1 MVPRGS
7 DAVNLR
13 PSPGAARRVHYR
25 AMDDHAGSIGSS
37 PRRKE
42 DRRLLVGA
50 GRYLDDLTR
59 EGLLHLGVVRS
70 VHAHA
75 RVLAVET
82 GDAAG
87 MPGVIAA
94 WSAADLPEATRPILA
109 GSEGAHK
116 GRPFRTPVLARD
128 VVRYVGEP
136 VAVVVADDAY
146 RLADALEHVRV
157 DYEPLPALVTPE
169 AALAAP
175 ALHEGWADN
184 AAVVARGALGDAER
198 ALRGAD
204 VIVTG
209 RLRHARLAAVFI
221 EPRGALAYR
230 DPDAGQLVLWSSTQN
245 PYGVRD
251 AVARVLG
258 LPAEE
263 LRVRTP
269 DVGGGFGPKG
279 APYPEEALVALAAE
293 RLQRPVKYVES
304 RREDFAASGH
314 DREQVHQVRI
324 GFRADGVIAG
334 IDASFLADV
343 GAYPAQGNGL
353 TLNTVNHLPGPYRVA
368 HYRNVGT
375 SVVTNKTLN
384 MAYRAAGRPEA
395 VFVMERLMDMGA
407 RRLGLDPAEVRR
419 RNLVR
424 PEDMPY
430 RPGLTYKDGVPVSY
444 DPGDF
449 PAAFERALT
458 LLDYDGWRRRQT
470 ARQDGPRRIGVGVAC
485 YAQGT
490 GLGPF
495 EGATVRV
502 EPSGKVHVLIGVAA
516 QGQGHATTLAQICAE
531 ELGAAFDDVIVSA
544 GDTTLV
550 PFGMG
555 TGGSRVMANAGPA
568 VARTAREVR
577 ERATRVAAELLECAA
592 ADVRIADSR
601 AYVAGMPDR
610 AVTLG
615 RLAQAA
621 VRSRAMKATGEP
633 GLHACSYFYPDTV
646 TWAFGTQA
654 AAVEVDVETGAV
666 RLLAYAV
673 VHDPGRAIHPGI
685 VAAQLQGGAA
695 QAIGAGLME
704 EVVYDEAGQLLSAS
718 LMDYAIPRAGDL
730 PPIPVAL
737 LEHRSVINPL
747 GVKGVGESGAIPGA
761 AAIANAVEDAVA
773 DLGVTLREVPVTPA
787 RLHAL
792 LAGARP
798 S

>member
-1 MVPRGS
+1 
-7 DAVNLR
+7 
-13 PSPGAARRVHYR
+13 
-25 AMDDHAGSIGSS
+25 MDEHPGSIGSS

-42 DRRLLVGA
+42 DRRLLVGG

-70 VHAHA
+70 AHAHA
-75 RVLAVET
+75 RVLAVDT
-82 GDAAG
+82 RDALA
-87 MPGVIAA
+87 MPGVIVA
-94 WSAADLPEATRPILA
+94 WSAADLPEAARPILA

-116 GRPFRTPVLARD
+116 GRPFAAPVLARN

-136 VAVVVADDAY
+136 VAVVVADDPY
-146 RLADALEHVRV
+146 RLADAMERVKV

-169 AALAAP
+169 EALAAP
-175 ALHEGWADN
+175 GSLHEGWADN
-184 AAVVARGALGDAER
+184 AAVIARGALGDAER
-198 ALRGAD
+198 ALAEAD
-204 VIVTG
+204 VVVSE

-221 EPRGALAYR
+221 EPRGALAHR
-230 DPDAGQLVLWSSTQN
+230 DPDSGHLVLWSSTQN

-251 AVARVLG
+251 AVARILG

-279 APYPEEALVALAAE
+279 APYPEEALVALAAQ
-293 RLQRPVKYVES
+293 RLGRPVKYVES

-324 GFRADGVIAG
+324 GFRRDGTIAG
-334 IDASFLADV
+334 IDATFLADV

-407 RRLGLDPAEVRR
+407 RRLGLDAAEIRR

-430 RPGLTYKDGVPVSY
+430 RPGLTYKDGVPVAY

-449 PAAFERALT
+449 PGAFARALA
-458 LLDYDGWRRRQT
+458 LLGYDGWRRRQD
-470 ARQDGPRRIGVGVAC
+470 AQKGGARRIGVGVAC

-502 EPSGKVHVLIGVAA
+502 DPSGKVYVLIGVAA
-516 QGQGHATTLAQICAE
+516 QGQGHATTLAQVCAE
-531 ELGAAFDDVIVSA
+531 ELGAAFEDVTVSA
-544 GDTTLV
+544 GDTMLV

-568 VARTAREVR
+568 VAQTAREVR
-577 ERATRVAAELLECAA
+577 ERAKRVAAELLECAPD
-592 ADVRIADSR
+592 DVRIAESR

-633 GLHACSYFYPDTV
+633 GLHACAYFYPDTV

-654 AAVEVDVETGAV
+654 AAVEVDVDTGAV

-685 VAAQLQGGAA
+685 VEAQLQGGAV
-695 QAIGAGLME
+695 QGIGAGLME
-704 EVVYDEAGQLLSAS
+704 QVVYDDAGQLLSGS

-730 PPIPVAL
+730 PGIAVAL
-737 LEHRSVINPL
+737 TEHRSVINPL

-792 LAGARP
+792 LAAARP
-798 S
+798 GPR